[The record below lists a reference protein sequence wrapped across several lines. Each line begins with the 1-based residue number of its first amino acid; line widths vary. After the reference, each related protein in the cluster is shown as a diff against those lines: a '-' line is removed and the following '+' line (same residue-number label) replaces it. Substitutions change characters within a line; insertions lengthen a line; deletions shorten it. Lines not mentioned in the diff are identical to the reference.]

1 MCGLD
6 SEKMKRKSA
15 SVKFQEGE
23 LGMGNDG
30 SVKIGKGKKE
40 RSLKLSGHTIEN
52 VQLYENE
59 ERRIQIAGKMHA

>member
-1 MCGLD
+1 
-6 SEKMKRKSA
+6 MKRKSA

-23 LGMGNDG
+23 LGIGKDG
-30 SVKIGKGKKE
+30 VVKINKSKKD
-40 RSLKLSGHTIEN
+40 RSLKHSGHTIEN